1 MPDNSISRVAII
13 GFGEAGGIFA
23 KDLAA
28 RGIDV
33 SVFDILFNSTRQ
45 RQPMLKKAKACGVAA
60 ARNLKE
66 CVENAELVISAVTAS
81 SDLDVARDVGRIL
94 GKGQIFLDINS
105 VSPETKRK
113 AAGHFARIGARYVEA
128 AVMSPVPQKRLQV
141 PMLLGGPHACE
152 AAESL
157 RKIGM
162 NATPVSD
169 QFGVASAVKMCRS
182 VVIKGLEA
190 LVVESLFGARK
201 YGAEDKVLASLAATF
216 PDMGW
221 EGELPDYLI
230 SRVAEHGLRRATEMR
245 EVAQTLKHVG
255 IVPMMALATAERQ
268 EQLVREMAKRKIVY
282 DPDEPFSW
290 RSLSDAAGRQ
300 PRRSKTGKDE
310 DTTSTGR

>member
-128 AVMSPVPQKRLQV
+128 AVMSPVPPKAV
-141 PMLLGGPHACE
+141 TSSH
-152 AAESL
+152 
-157 RKIGM
+157 
-162 NATPVSD
+162 
-169 QFGVASAVKMCRS
+169 VA
-182 VVIKGLEA
+182 G
-190 LVVESLFGARK
+190 
-201 YGAEDKVLASLAATF
+201 
-216 PDMGW
+216 
-221 EGELPDYLI
+221 
-230 SRVAEHGLRRATEMR
+230 
-245 EVAQTLKHVG
+245 
-255 IVPMMALATAERQ
+255 
-268 EQLVREMAKRKIVY
+268 
-282 DPDEPFSW
+282 
-290 RSLSDAAGRQ
+290 
-300 PRRSKTGKDE
+300 
-310 DTTSTGR
+310 